1 MNGLTT
7 VSSEEPYVNST
18 STVLWEVPGGN
29 PGLPT
34 RLEFPLEPPVRLIFF
49 IE

>member
-34 RLEFPLEPPVRLIFF
+34 RCVLGMSISDWR
-49 IE
+49 